1 MENYAFKSVAFGGFD
16 KQDVIHYIEQTAQKA
31 AESEKQLRE
40 ENERLRSQMEE
51 LQEQVEHL
59 QEQTRSLTEERQQ
72 LQESLTRE
80 QEARQALE
88 PLKPLPICL
97 SLWRPR

>member
-1 MENYAFKSVAFGGFD
+1 MENYPIKSVTFGGFD

-51 LQEQVEHL
+51 LQEQTEHL
-59 QEQTRSLTEERQQ
+59 QAQVESLTAERQQ

-80 QEARQALE
+80 QKARQALE
-88 PLKPLPICL
+88 TILKEE
-97 SLWRPR
+97 RA

>member
-1 MENYAFKSVAFGGFD
+1 MENYPIKSVTFGGFD

-51 LQEQVEHL
+51 LQEQVGA
-59 QEQTRSLTEERQQ
+59 S
-72 LQESLTRE
+72 
-80 QEARQALE
+80 AGADAE
-88 PLKPLPICL
+88 PDRGASAASGVPDPGAGGTAGAGAA
-97 SLWRPR
+97 